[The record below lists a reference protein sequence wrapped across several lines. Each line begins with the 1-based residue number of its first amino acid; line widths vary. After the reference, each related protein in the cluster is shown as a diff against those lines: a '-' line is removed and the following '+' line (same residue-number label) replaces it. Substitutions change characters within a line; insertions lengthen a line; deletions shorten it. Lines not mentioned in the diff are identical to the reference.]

1 MAWSQTAPELPSGSA
16 WEQEKSVSGSANHW
30 SLTGKLY
37 IARLNGRQFAVKAE
51 LTSGNGEYGTYYPP
65 EKWKLRCDIG
75 DVTGTADTSFDVARG
90 TTTFYFVGEAGEGVT
105 VTAKVGCD
113 NDVVAVQTATFTA
126 PALLGSTVYFKV
138 GGTWKQASSV
148 YVKSSGAWKDGQL
161 KINVGGAWK

>member
-65 EKWKLRCDIG
+65 SNWKLRCDIG
-75 DVTGTADTSFDVARG
+75 DVTGTVDTSFGVSKG
-90 TTTFYFVGEAGEGVT
+90 KTTFYFVGEAGEGVT
-105 VTAKVGCD
+105 ITVKVGD
-113 NDVVAVQTATFTA
+113 VNNDVATQTATFAA
-126 PALLGSTVYFKV
+126 PALLGATVFLKVGGVWRPAQIKVKVGGAWKDALAKIKV
-138 GGTWKQASSV
+138 GGTWK
-148 YVKSSGAWKDGQL
+148 
-161 KINVGGAWK
+161 